1 MKTEGFLVALASLTN
16 LPLIS
21 LRSIDESRVS
31 IVSRGNKGG
40 DFVIQWHILGNIE
53 ILIIGFSSFCM
64 VLLLII
70 SFTQNDFISVNYISI
85 SEIL

>member
-21 LRSIDESRVS
+21 RRSIDESRVS

-53 ILIIGFSSFCM
+53 ILIIGLSSL
-64 VLLLII
+64 VLLLVI